1 MLRTVNWMGMLLT
14 YTCAFVALCAL
25 LRLCHS
31 EQQRISRLFND
42 IRVVGRHTEM
52 KQRAFGCGLCN
63 VSTIKPVLATLLPS
77 DPTAKERS
85 NTRLSYPIRA
95 PPAKTH
101 QSLDLFLTKVGQTSN
116 SGLSTG
122 HSFVLSELC
131 AMSSGEDPL
140 FTIVDTPLLSPLA
153 PYLVYIPPVGAK
165 VDECICK
172 SYVYRLQPP
181 LVSETGC
188 FSISLSSIVPSSDWH
203 SGTST
208 RRAT

>member
-1 MLRTVNWMGMLLT
+1 MYFPSFQRYPSRGHAHGDEAKGLWLRPMQCINNKTSPGH
-14 YTCAFVALCAL
+14 AAPF
-25 LRLCHS
+25 
-31 EQQRISRLFND
+31 
-42 IRVVGRHTEM
+42 
-52 KQRAFGCGLCN
+52 
-63 VSTIKPVLATLLPS
+63 S

-140 FTIVDTPLLSPLA
+140 FTIDDTPLLSPLA
-153 PYLVYIPPVGAK
+153 PYPVYTSCGG
-165 VDECICK
+165 E
-172 SYVYRLQPP
+172 
-181 LVSETGC
+181 
-188 FSISLSSIVPSSDWH
+188 
-203 SGTST
+203 SG
-208 RRAT
+208 